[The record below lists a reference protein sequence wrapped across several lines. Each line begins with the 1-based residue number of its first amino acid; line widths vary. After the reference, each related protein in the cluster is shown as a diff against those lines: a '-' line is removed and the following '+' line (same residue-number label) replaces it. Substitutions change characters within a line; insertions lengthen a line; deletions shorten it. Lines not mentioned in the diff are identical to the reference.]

1 MTDAVIDLDQSNK
14 RAILYLC
21 IFGFFLRAVYIL
33 FFNPNISFPDEQR
46 FWQEAS
52 SLLSG
57 QGIQI
62 GADGKRAHDMPL
74 TAIIISLVYY
84 ITEGSMIGVKMFFAV
99 LSTATIY
106 LIAKL
111 AELIGGNKKSA
122 LIAASIASVYPF
134 FIYYSSLIL
143 SETLFLLFVTLMF
156 VQLMNKDNKSQVLSG
171 ITIGF
176 SHLIRPTLLYYVPV
190 ILIWQYFISKCSL
203 KSIISSILLIVLVI
217 TPWGVRNK
225 FSLGEFYIFT
235 SGAGQVLLEGN
246 NKWNI
251 SGGVSGSFESPDA
264 YLKDVPQGLSEL
276 DEDRWKRN
284 KALEYIKNNKKHS
297 VKQAFKKLIRFWNI
311 WPNSPDYQSWF
322 YKFISIASFGVI
334 LCLALIS
341 VFILRKDYKKLS
353 LIYLFVIYY
362 SLIHAI
368 TIGSIR
374 YRLPLEPLLI
384 AIGSAGLSKMAS
396 KKAIEQ
402 KH

>member
-122 LIAASIASVYPF
+122 LIAASIAS
-134 FIYYSSLIL
+134 
-143 SETLFLLFVTLMF
+143 
-156 VQLMNKDNKSQVLSG
+156 
-171 ITIGF
+171 
-176 SHLIRPTLLYYVPV
+176 
-190 ILIWQYFISKCSL
+190 
-203 KSIISSILLIVLVI
+203 
-217 TPWGVRNK
+217 
-225 FSLGEFYIFT
+225 
-235 SGAGQVLLEGN
+235 
-246 NKWNI
+246 
-251 SGGVSGSFESPDA
+251 
-264 YLKDVPQGLSEL
+264 
-276 DEDRWKRN
+276 
-284 KALEYIKNNKKHS
+284 
-297 VKQAFKKLIRFWNI
+297 
-311 WPNSPDYQSWF
+311 
-322 YKFISIASFGVI
+322 
-334 LCLALIS
+334 
-341 VFILRKDYKKLS
+341 
-353 LIYLFVIYY
+353 
-362 SLIHAI
+362 
-368 TIGSIR
+368 
-374 YRLPLEPLLI
+374 
-384 AIGSAGLSKMAS
+384 
-396 KKAIEQ
+396 
-402 KH
+402 